1 MKASELVRLYRK
13 RSHMS
18 QSELSNLSGVA
29 QTTISAIERG
39 VDPTWDNMKKLA
51 LALNITVD
59 DLMGTE
65 VKN

>member
-59 DLMGTE
+59 DLMGRR
-65 VKN
+65 

>member
-1 MKASELVRLYRK
+1 MKASELVLLYRK

-18 QSELSNLSGVA
+18 QTELSNLSGVA

>member
-18 QSELSNLSGVA
+18 QTELSNLSGVA

-39 VDPTWDNMKKLA
+39 VDPTWDNIKKLA

>member
-1 MKASELVRLYRK
+1 MKASELVLLYRK

-18 QSELSNLSGVA
+18 QTELSNLSGVA

-51 LALNITVD
+51 LALNITVE

>member
-18 QSELSNLSGVA
+18 QTELSNLSGVA

>member
-1 MKASELVRLYRK
+1 MKASDLVREYRK
-13 RSHMS
+13 RARMS
-18 QSELSNLSGVA
+18 QVDLADISGVP

-39 VDPTWDNMKKLA
+39 TDPSWNTLKRLA
-51 LALNITVD
+51 ITLNITVE

>member
-18 QSELSNLSGVA
+18 QTELSNLSGVA

-65 VKN
+65 VKD

>member
-1 MKASELVRLYRK
+1 
-13 RSHMS
+13 MS

>member
-18 QSELSNLSGVA
+18 QTELSNLSGVA

-39 VDPTWDNMKKLA
+39 VDPTWDNMKQLA

-59 DLMGTE
+59 DLLGTE